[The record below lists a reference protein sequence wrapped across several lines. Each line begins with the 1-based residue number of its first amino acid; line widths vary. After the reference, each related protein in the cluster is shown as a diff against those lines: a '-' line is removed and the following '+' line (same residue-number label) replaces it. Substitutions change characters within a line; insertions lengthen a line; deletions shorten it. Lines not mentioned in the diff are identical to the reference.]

1 MPDARIKSRVVST
14 PFNNNFW
21 EGISMTYK
29 AIFRGS
35 TAAVLVAAS
44 TLFAVNPAF
53 AQDLPANGAGA
64 PAGGTVQ
71 PAAEESSEPNLGDVI
86 TVTARRREENMM
98 TVPIAVAV
106 MGSAAIEASGAK
118 NLNDVAQFT
127 PGLFI
132 KPQGAGTQV
141 DRSQARLVFRGLST
155 SEGPIFIDG
164 APFSG
169 NGSPDVTDVE
179 RIEVLNG
186 PQSVYFGRS
195 TFSGA
200 VNYVTKTPGND
211 FKGRVSAE
219 ATTYDGFD
227 GRLMFEGPIVRDLL
241 TFRVSGRRYS
251 YGGQYKNGIDGIRL
265 GSESTTGLSAA
276 LAFTPSSNV
285 KVGGYYSYRLDDDG
299 PAPSAALR
307 AVGGAPNLTCA
318 LGGTGGPYWCGELP
332 SLSGLNPITFGGNA
346 TMDPLSRS
354 ELVDN
359 VRGAPTPYDPR
370 WHDRYGMKR
379 LVHHAHLRVDISTD
393 SGWEF
398 SVLGAYSRT
407 KYSRILSQNSLDTTN
422 LTNPFYP
429 VTPALLAAAC
439 AAVQPGPAFTNACF
453 APARPQLNT
462 HQMSISV
469 DKSIEGRIST
479 PQDKRIRATIGAS
492 YYNVATPV
500 STNIGI
506 QNSGRLINGG
516 NGGLTSGVSTPAVFG
531 GIYFDVTDDLTV
543 TAEARYQ
550 WDGIEA
556 QQLFP
561 AVGPALSDTFK
572 SFSPR
577 VIVNYDISPD
587 SMAYATF
594 SRGYR
599 PGGFNPNLTTLTPT
613 QLAQIQD
620 AGSGISFL
628 QEQLDNYEVGHKGTW
643 FDNRLRTTLALY
655 YMKWRNGQIRNTQF
669 FTNTNGSTGSI
680 AITTNAGSVD
690 LKGVEFEANFAATRE
705 LTLSGTMSYS
715 TNKLINFVY
724 SPNGLSIQGSNDVS
738 GRHLEQTPKFQ
749 ASFSPSYKREIMGD
763 WELNARADFLYRSK
777 YFIDYTNVAWIGARG
792 IVNASL
798 GFSHDNF
805 KLDFFVRNLLNNDT
819 IAGAARTSDSVYGV
833 NTTCTLAVP
842 TCYNPALPSVISPGV
857 GALNL
862 IAIGLPEQRTF
873 GVRASMQF

>member
-1 MPDARIKSRVVST
+1 
-14 PFNNNFW
+14 
-21 EGISMTYK
+21 MTRK
-29 AIFRGS
+29 AIYSGS
-35 TAAVLVAAS
+35 TAAALVAAS
-44 TLFAVNPAF
+44 TLFVINPAF
-53 AQDLPANGAGA
+53 AHNAGEGAGA
-64 PAGGTVQ
+64 QAGGTVQ
-71 PAAEESSEPNLGDVI
+71 PAAAEELSEPSLGDVI
-86 TVTARRREENMM
+86 TVTARRREENLL
-98 TVPIAVAV
+98 TVPIAIAV

-118 NLNDVAQFT
+118 SLNDVAQFT

-200 VNYVTKTPGND
+200 VNYVTKTPGNE

-241 TFRVSGRRYS
+241 TVRVAGRRYS

-265 GSESTTGLSAA
+265 GSQSTNAA
-276 LAFTPSSNV
+276 TVAFALTPASNF
-285 KVGGYYSYRLDDDG
+285 KVRGYYSYRLDDDG

-307 AVGGAPNLTCA
+307 AVGGAPKLDCM
-318 LGGTGGPYWCGELP
+318 LGGTGGPYFCGALP
-332 SLSGLNPITFGGNA
+332 SLSELDPTTFGGNA

-359 VRGAPTPYDPR
+359 VRGAPTPFDPR
-370 WHDRYGMKR
+370 WHDRYGLKR
-379 LVHHAHLRVDISTD
+379 LVHHAHLRVDAETD

-398 SVLGAYSRT
+398 SALAAYSKN

-429 VTPALLAAAC
+429 ATPALLASAC
-439 AAVQPGPAFTNACF
+439 AAVQPGPTFTNACF
-453 APARPQLNT
+453 APVRPQLNT
-462 HQMSISV
+462 SQMNVTV

-479 PQDKRIRATIGAS
+479 PQNKRIRATIGVS
-492 YYNVATPV
+492 YYNLSAPITA
-500 STNIGI
+500 NFGI

-516 NGGLTSGVSTPAVFG
+516 GGGLIAESSTPAVFG
-531 GIYFDVTDDLTV
+531 GIYFDVTDHLTL

-550 WDGIEA
+550 WDKITS

-561 AVGPALSDTFK
+561 AVGPLLSDTFK

-577 VIVNYDISPD
+577 FIANYKFSPD

-594 SRGYR
+594 SRGFR
-599 PGGFNPNLTTLTPT
+599 PGGFNPNLTTLTPV
-613 QLAQIQD
+613 QLAQIAD
-620 AGSGISFL
+620 SGSGISFL
-628 QEQLDNYEVGHKGTW
+628 QEQLDNFEIGHKGTW
-643 FDNRLRTTLALY
+643 FNNRLRTTLALY
-655 YMKWRNGQIRNTQF
+655 YMKWRNGQIRNSQF
-669 FTNTNGSTGSI
+669 FTNTNGTTGSI

-690 LKGVEFEANFAATRE
+690 LKGVEFEANFAATNN
-705 LTLSGTMSYS
+705 LTLAGTLSYS
-715 TNKLINFVY
+715 TNKLIKFIY
-724 SPNGLSIQGSNDVS
+724 SPNGLSIQGNSDVS
-738 GRHLEQTPKFQ
+738 GRHLEQTPNLQ
-749 ASFSPSYKREIMGD
+749 ASFSPSYRRDIGGGWK
-763 WELNARADFLYRSK
+763 LNTRADFLYRSK

-792 IVNASL
+792 IINASL
-798 GFSHDNF
+798 GFSRDNF

-819 IAGAARTSDSVYGV
+819 LAGAARTSDSVYGA

-862 IAIGLPEQRTF
+862 IAIGLPEKRTF
-873 GVRASMQF
+873 GVRASMEF